1 MDSQETIP
9 ATPRALEKS
18 FQEVAEL
25 KRRLDLED
33 QERHEED
40 VKRAKRAQQPVAT
53 PARNGG
59 VTITEVAPTL
69 PQSQEW
75 EWEGQDWDSWGWDNT
90 RTHSW
95 YDQWQ
100 FFPNDGNKKNQ
111 WNVNTSDQ
119 FTWHNSDT
127 WEYFAAEDLDNLD
140 NWESQQRLQ
149 RPNTLDNLKHY
160 EASPLL
166 DSDVEMI
173 LPQDTKDGGAK
184 GDNEFFTN
192 TGEAL
197 AEAPEKMDGVA
208 DRMEVQETPTKGNKD
223 GKKPEPKDQ
232 ETRTSEP
239 SEESNDGT
247 KPKPKDQETQKSD
260 ASTKDNKDDAKAE
273 QKDQERPTSE
283 PSEESKNGTKPEQ
296 KDQETPT
303 SEPSKESKDGTK
315 PEQKDQEKTTHEVS
329 EEKKENG
336 KEQKP
341 KEPSEEKNQDGK
353 KPENEGSEK
362 ASKEIKKLE
371 EMERKRKAAHARYMR
386 FFRSVRDGA
395 DTPKAIK
402 RMGNKAVGR

>member
-140 NWESQQRLQ
+140 NWESQQ
-149 RPNTLDNLKHY
+149 
-160 EASPLL
+160 
-166 DSDVEMI
+166 
-173 LPQDTKDGGAK
+173 
-184 GDNEFFTN
+184 
-192 TGEAL
+192 
-197 AEAPEKMDGVA
+197 
-208 DRMEVQETPTKGNKD
+208 
-223 GKKPEPKDQ
+223 
-232 ETRTSEP
+232 
-239 SEESNDGT
+239 
-247 KPKPKDQETQKSD
+247 
-260 ASTKDNKDDAKAE
+260 
-273 QKDQERPTSE
+273 
-283 PSEESKNGTKPEQ
+283 
-296 KDQETPT
+296 
-303 SEPSKESKDGTK
+303 
-315 PEQKDQEKTTHEVS
+315 
-329 EEKKENG
+329 
-336 KEQKP
+336 
-341 KEPSEEKNQDGK
+341 
-353 KPENEGSEK
+353 
-362 ASKEIKKLE
+362 
-371 EMERKRKAAHARYMR
+371 
-386 FFRSVRDGA
+386 
-395 DTPKAIK
+395 
-402 RMGNKAVGR
+402 